1 MKGQALL
8 MMRLA
13 LSLVLATSIS
23 TAATTVEGAAS
34 EPTIADVAAL
44 ERVVRLPPAA
54 EPIDAYARYYSLVA
68 EDGRAMLIGTYLL
81 NAPDPPGRYIRSV
94 PVLVLDGGCS
104 VVNVRFDLAKR
115 RVVGAFCNGVA

>member
-1 MKGQALL
+1 

-13 LSLVLATSIS
+13 LSLVLATSIP
-23 TAATTVEGAAS
+23 TAATGVEGAVDD
-34 EPTIADVAAL
+34 PTIADVAAL

-54 EPIDAYARYYSLVA
+54 EPIDAYARYYSLGA
-68 EDGRAMLIGTYLL
+68 EDDRAILVGTYVL

-94 PVLVLDGGCS
+94 PVWVLDGGCS
-104 VVNVRFDLAKR
+104 VVNVRFDLATR